1 MFGRRQKQS
10 PFPTEQKKRFKPANS
25 WHLVGKAH
33 RAASINP
40 ASDRVQIDLNRLGS
54 DWFAA
59 GKSDLRQHASLR
71 DDVERHVSRHA
82 AVKV

>member
-1 MFGRRQKQS
+1 MCLEDDKNKAPFLLAKKNGLNPPTVGIWWERLTEPRQLTRQA
-10 PFPTEQKKRFKPANS
+10 T
-25 WHLVGKAH
+25 
-33 RAASINP
+33 
-40 ASDRVQIDLNRLGS
+40 LNRLGS